1 MAKCLALDMMPNY
14 SIIIPHKDI
23 PDLLQRCLDSIPM
36 RDDVEVIVVDDN
48 SDPQKVNFANFPQW
62 KGKQYEYHLT
72 KEGKGAGYARNVG
85 LNHAQGRW
93 VVFADADDF
102 FTKDFND
109 LLDEMVDS
117 EEDLIFFDYINVLS
131 GDITRQLE
139 DRKWYSKFM
148 ASYRNGKMDET
159 AFRSMVPVVWCRM
172 VRREFIERNGIRF
185 SETRWSNDLFF
196 AAQVGSKVKTVKV
209 SDRIGYAVTS
219 REGSLTKDF
228 CGTAEELRVRLKE
241 GLKSEN
247 MYAQH
252 QLPCKGRMTSACLAV
267 AYKKKGFL
275 WCFGFALINIYDWPV
290 AKMML
295 AFLAKKMLRKR

>member
-1 MAKCLALDMMPNY
+1 M
-14 SIIIPHKDI
+14 
-23 PDLLQRCLDSIPM
+23 
-36 RDDVEVIVVDDN
+36 EVIVVDNN
-48 SDPQKVNFANFPQW
+48 SNPQKVDFDHFPKW
-62 KGKQYEYHLT
+62 EGEHYHYFQT

-85 LNHAQGRW
+85 LDHAQGRW
-93 VVFADADDF
+93 IVFADADDF

-109 LLDEMVDS
+109 LLDEMVDA

-131 GDITRQLE
+131 GDITQQVE

-148 ASYRNGKMDET
+148 ASYRNGEMNEA
-159 AFRSMVPVVWCRM
+159 AFRTMVPVIWCRM

-185 SETRWSNDLFF
+185 SETRWSNDLYF
-196 AAQVGSKVKTVKV
+196 AAQLGSLAQTIKV
-209 SDRIGYAVTS
+209 SERIGYAVTS

-228 CGTAEELRVRLKE
+228 CGTADELRVRLKE

-275 WCFGFALINIYDWPV
+275 WCARFALTHLGDWPV
-290 AKMML
+290 AKVMF
-295 AFLAKKMLRKR
+295 AFLAKVLLGRK